1 MSIYI
6 NEDFNK
12 TLTRLELMKYA
23 NVSFKGNREK
33 LTIIK
38 NRSYEVWRLVHY
50 DEKPTNVD
58 EYSKIE
64 EVGYRID
71 TSGKVQRTYRVVD
84 REFTDEYLYNM
95 QLDRLN
101 AECNS
106 YLEEAISS
114 YPSTEVASFD
124 KQEAEAKAYLAGATT
139 ELVLLPVLA
148 TSRGISLDELVKKVL
163 EKATMFAKYTG
174 FIIGQRQKFEDQLD
188 VLLKEGDTNG
198 LKNFEFH
205 YVTEI
210 PAE

>member
-23 NVSFKGNREK
+23 NVSFKGTREK
-33 LTIIK
+33 LTVIK
-38 NRSYEVWRLVHY
+38 NKSHEVWRLVHY

-84 REFTDEYLYNM
+84 RGFTDEYLYNI
-95 QLDRLN
+95 QLNKLN
-101 AECNS
+101 TECNR

-124 KQEAEAKAYLAGATT
+124 KQEAEAKAYIADPTT

-148 TSRGISLDELVKKVL
+148 VARGISLDELVQKVL
-163 EKATMFAKYTG
+163 AKATIFAKYTG
-174 FIIGQRQKFEDQLD
+174 FMIGQRQKFEDQLD
-188 VLLKEGDTNG
+188 VLLAEGDTNG
-198 LKNFEFH
+198 LKNFTFE
-205 YVTEI
+205 YMTEI
-210 PAE
+210 PA